1 MNLSMYKLKI
11 YAITYFK
18 TLYYSTD
25 FFSGYICRNKMMVPK
40 WTYLD
45 QENSQNKIH
54 SYDPATMEQFSLYP
68 LLKDPL
74 EDYYLD
80 VFPR

>member
-1 MNLSMYKLKI
+1 
-11 YAITYFK
+11 
-18 TLYYSTD
+18 
-25 FFSGYICRNKMMVPK
+25 MMVPK

-45 QENSQNKIH
+45 LENRQNKLF
-54 SYDPATMEQFSLYP
+54 SYDPATMEQFSLHP

-74 EDYYLD
+74 EEYYLD